1 MRLFT
6 RAGYRPKRIETKK
19 QNDGLLHLLTIST
32 VGLCACLICLCG
44 VSWAW
49 FTATT
54 STGTAVIQSSSYKLA
69 YQVGGAAPID
79 FTEETEIIVPEGGQ
93 CSITL
98 SATGTAG
105 AAGYCS
111 VQVGDETSY
120 HYTKPILVGDDASAF
135 TFTVYAAE
143 GTKIYLTPKWG
154 SYSGSADL
162 NDDNNT
168 IGNTTGN
175 TQETPMNA
183 ATTTEPATTTTSAAP
198 SSSPEESEAPTPDA
212 PPADSKTAQT
222 ESVSGDEQA
231 PASEDSNQ

>member
-54 STGTAVIQSSSYKLA
+54 STGTAVIRAATYAVGVSANGTGNVEITTESGTTTVTFTDAGSY
-69 YQVGGAAPID
+69 
-79 FTEETEIIVPEGGQ
+79 T
-93 CSITL
+93 ITL
-98 SATGTAG
+98 TPTGTAQN
-105 AAGYCS
+105 GYCKIS
-111 VQVGDETSY
+111 YAEGDY
-120 HYTKPILVGDDASAF
+120 YTGQLPTGGELH
-135 TFTVYAAE
+135 FTVNADANSE
-143 GTKIYLTPKWG
+143 LTVTPQWG
-154 SYSGSADL
+154 SYSGTPNLSSGD
-162 NDDNNT
+162 T
-168 IGNTTGN
+168 IGITTGN
-175 TQETPMNA
+175 TQEPPMNA
-183 ATTTEPATTTTSAAP
+183 ASTTEPATTTSAAP

>member
-54 STGTAVIQSSSYKLA
+54 STGTAVIQAATYTVGVSAGENESVGITTESGTTTVTFTDAGSY
-69 YQVGGAAPID
+69 
-79 FTEETEIIVPEGGQ
+79 T
-93 CSITL
+93 ITL
-98 SATGTAG
+98 TPTGTAQN
-105 AAGYCS
+105 GYCKIS
-111 VQVGDETSY
+111 YAEGDY
-120 HYTKPILVGDDASAF
+120 YTGQLPTGGELH
-135 TFTVYAAE
+135 FTVNADANSE
-143 GTKIYLTPKWG
+143 LTVTPQWG
-154 SYSGSADL
+154 SYSGTPNLSSGD
-162 NDDNNT
+162 T

>member
-69 YQVGGAAPID
+69 YQVNGAAATD
-79 FTEETEIIVPEGGQ
+79 FTEKAEITVPESGQ

-120 HYTKPILVGDDASAF
+120 HYTEPILVGDDASAF
-135 TFTVYAAE
+135 TFTVNAAE

-154 SYSGSADL
+154 SYSGTPNLSSGD
-162 NDDNNT
+162 T
-168 IGNTTGN
+168 IGITTGN
-175 TQETPMNA
+175 TQEPPMNA
-183 ATTTEPATTTTSAAP
+183 ASTTEPATTTSAAP

-212 PPADSKTAQT
+212 PPADSKTTQT

>member
-54 STGTAVIQSSSYKLA
+54 STGTAVIRAATYAVGVSAGENESVGITTESGTTTVTFTAAGEYTVTLTPSGTAQNGYCKISYA
-69 YQVGGAAPID
+69 DADYY
-79 FTEETEIIVPEGGQ
+79 TGQ
-93 CSITL
+93 LT
-98 SATGTAG
+98 TGTL
-105 AAGYCS
+105 
-111 VQVGDETSY
+111 Q
-120 HYTKPILVGDDASAF
+120 
-135 TFTVYAAE
+135 FTVNADANSE
-143 GTKIYLTPKWG
+143 LTVTPQWG
-154 SYSGSADL
+154 SYSGTPNLSSGD
-162 NDDNNT
+162 T

-183 ATTTEPATTTTSAAP
+183 ATTTEPATTTSAAP

>member
-54 STGTAVIQSSSYKLA
+54 STGTAVIQAATYA
-69 YQVGGAAPID
+69 VGVSANGTGDVEITSESGTTTVTFTAAGEY
-79 FTEETEIIVPEGGQ
+79 TV
-93 CSITL
+93 TL
-98 SATGTAG
+98 TPSGTAQN
-105 AAGYCS
+105 GYCKI
-111 VQVGDETSY
+111 SY
-120 HYTKPILVGDDASAF
+120 ADADYYTGQLPTGGELH
-135 TFTVYAAE
+135 FTVNADANSE
-143 GTKIYLTPKWG
+143 LTVTPQWG
-154 SYSGSADL
+154 SYSGIPNLSSGD
-162 NDDNNT
+162 T

>member
-54 STGTAVIQSSSYKLA
+54 STGTAVIQAATYAVGVSANGTGDVEITSESGTTTVTFTDAGSY
-69 YQVGGAAPID
+69 
-79 FTEETEIIVPEGGQ
+79 T
-93 CSITL
+93 ITL
-98 SATGTAG
+98 TPTGTAQN
-105 AAGYCS
+105 GYCKIS
-111 VQVGDETSY
+111 YAEGDY
-120 HYTKPILVGDDASAF
+120 YTGQLPTGGGELH
-135 TFTVYAAE
+135 FTVNADANSE
-143 GTKIYLTPKWG
+143 LTVTPQWG
-154 SYSGSADL
+154 SYSGTPNLSSGD
-162 NDDNNT
+162 T
-168 IGNTTGN
+168 IGITTGN

>member
-54 STGTAVIQSSSYKLA
+54 STGTAVIQAATYA
-69 YQVGGAAPID
+69 VGVSANGTGDVEITSESGTTTVTFTAAGEY
-79 FTEETEIIVPEGGQ
+79 TV
-93 CSITL
+93 TL
-98 SATGTAG
+98 TPSGTAQN
-105 AAGYCS
+105 GYCKIS
-111 VQVGDETSY
+111 YAEGDY
-120 HYTKPILVGDDASAF
+120 YTGQLPTGGELH
-135 TFTVYAAE
+135 FTVNADANSE
-143 GTKIYLTPKWG
+143 LTVTPQWG
-154 SYSGSADL
+154 SYSGTPNLSNGD
-162 NDDNNT
+162 T
-168 IGNTTGN
+168 IGITTGN
-175 TQETPMNA
+175 TQEPPMNA

-198 SSSPEESEAPTPDA
+198 SSSPEESEAPIPDA

>member
-54 STGTAVIQSSSYKLA
+54 STGTAVIQAATYAVGVSANGTGDVEITSESGTTTVTFTAAGEYTVTLTPSGTAQNGYYKISYA
-69 YQVGGAAPID
+69 DADYY
-79 FTEETEIIVPEGGQ
+79 TGQ
-93 CSITL
+93 L
-98 SATGTAG
+98 ATGTLQFTVNA
-105 AAGYCS
+105 
-111 VQVGDETSY
+111 
-120 HYTKPILVGDDASAF
+120 DASSEL
-135 TFTVYAAE
+135 TV
-143 GTKIYLTPKWG
+143 TPQWG
-154 SYSGSADL
+154 SYSGTPNLSSGD
-162 NDDNNT
+162 T
-168 IGNTTGN
+168 IGITTGN
-175 TQETPMNA
+175 TQEPPMNA
-183 ATTTEPATTTTSAAP
+183 ATTTEPATTTTSAVP

-231 PASEDSNQ
+231 PASENSNQ

>member
-54 STGTAVIQSSSYKLA
+54 STGTAVIQAATYTVGVSAGENESVGITTESGTTTVTFTDAGSY
-69 YQVGGAAPID
+69 
-79 FTEETEIIVPEGGQ
+79 T
-93 CSITL
+93 ITL
-98 SATGTAG
+98 TPTGTAQN
-105 AAGYCS
+105 GYCKIS
-111 VQVGDETSY
+111 YAEGDY
-120 HYTKPILVGDDASAF
+120 YTGQLPTGGELH
-135 TFTVYAAE
+135 FTVNADANSE
-143 GTKIYLTPKWG
+143 LTVTPQWG
-154 SYSGSADL
+154 SYSGTPNLSSGD
-162 NDDNNT
+162 T
-168 IGNTTGN
+168 IGITTGN

-183 ATTTEPATTTTSAAP
+183 ASTTEPATTTTSAAP

>member
-6 RAGYRPKRIETKK
+6 RTGYRPKRIETKK

-54 STGTAVIQSSSYKLA
+54 STGTAVIQAATYTVGVSAGENESVGITTESGTTTVTFTDAGSY
-69 YQVGGAAPID
+69 
-79 FTEETEIIVPEGGQ
+79 T
-93 CSITL
+93 ITL
-98 SATGTAG
+98 TPTGTAQN
-105 AAGYCS
+105 GYCKIS
-111 VQVGDETSY
+111 YAEGDY
-120 HYTKPILVGDDASAF
+120 YTGQLPTGGELH
-135 TFTVYAAE
+135 FTVNADANSE
-143 GTKIYLTPKWG
+143 LTVTPQWG
-154 SYSGSADL
+154 SYSGTPNLSSGD
-162 NDDNNT
+162 T
-168 IGNTTGN
+168 IGITTGN
-175 TQETPMNA
+175 TQQENPVAA